1 MPLVILDADITS
13 KQIRAET
20 KNDEMQKI
28 ERI

>member
-1 MPLVILDADITS
+1 MPLVILDADIKS